1 MSKKEVA
8 AITKSPKLKVP
19 EIIKYCKN
27 DLGITFNLM
36 DEEKAKEF
44 LEKNNFFFRL
54 KQYCSTCPEQTKSGK
69 YIGLDF
75 GHLVELST
83 IDMFLRKI
91 LLKMTID
98 LEHYLKVKLVNDCQN
113 NPADDGYEVVE
124 KFLESHLKLKEDI
137 AKVNKNTSYGE
148 SSFEK
153 YTAAPAVWNFVEM
166 VSFADF
172 ISFYAF
178 YYDYMRMKCEYTKH
192 FESVRRIRN
201 ACAHNVC
208 MLASF
213 KPVQG
218 FKSDLETNFELLG
231 GNIGIGSGTI
241 SYCMKVPLLNDFAV
255 MLSVYTKL
263 ISSPKI
269 KEITIQEIKDF
280 FDGRMVYRKQYFEDN
295 TDIKNAYQ
303 FARRVLD
310 YYSGK

>member
-124 KFLESHLKLKEDI
+124 KFLEGHLKLKEEI

-148 SSFEK
+148 NSFEK
-153 YTAAPAVWNFVEM
+153 YVAAPAVWNFVEM

-280 FDGRMVYRKQYFEDN
+280 FDGRMVYRKQYFENN

-303 FARRVLD
+303 FARKVLD

>member
-1 MSKKEVA
+1 
-8 AITKSPKLKVP
+8 
-19 EIIKYCKN
+19 
-27 DLGITFNLM
+27 
-36 DEEKAKEF
+36 
-44 LEKNNFFFRL
+44 
-54 KQYCSTCPEQTKSGK
+54 
-69 YIGLDF
+69 
-75 GHLVELST
+75 
-83 IDMFLRKI
+83 
-91 LLKMTID
+91 MTID
-98 LEHYLKVKLVNDCQN
+98 LEHYLKVKLVNECQN

-124 KFLESHLKLKEDI
+124 KFLESHLKIKDELS
-137 AKVNKNTSYGE
+137 KVNKNTSYGE

-153 YTAAPAVWNFVEM
+153 YVTAPAVWNFVEM

-178 YYDYMRMKCEYTKH
+178 YYDYMRKQCEYTKH

-213 KPVQG
+213 KSVPG

-231 GNIGIGSGTI
+231 GNIGIGNGTI
-241 SYCMKVPLLNDFAV
+241 SSCMKVPLLNDFAV

-269 KEITIQEIKDF
+269 KEITLQEIKDF
-280 FDGRMVYRKQYFEDN
+280 FDGRMVYRKQYFEN
-295 TDIKNAYQ
+295 NSDIKNAYL
-303 FARRVLD
+303 FARKVLD